1 MQKGRAFLRLKAS
14 SEVHTVFSLLVLA
27 AILLVSPGRSAVAED
42 SLGLY
47 VGAAIGQS
55 RVEAKETAF
64 QGDLHVY
71 ENTETLDQNRLA
83 FQAMLGA
90 RPISL
95 AGAEITYID
104 FGKIHGEAFGFPSS
118 ASVKGVAAFGVAY
131 LPVPVV
137 DLYLKAGVARLE
149 STVDFIYCGPCACS
163 YSICLGSTAVNR
175 TNTSW
180 AGGVGIQYRFGS
192 WAARG
197 EYERFNA
204 AGENPS
210 LVSAGLTWSFL

>member
-1 MQKGRAFLRLKAS
+1 MQKGSEFLRLKVS
-14 SEVHTVFSLLVLA
+14 GEVHTVFSLLLLA
-27 AILLVSPGRSAVAED
+27 AILSVSPGRSAVAED

-47 VGAAIGQS
+47 VGGAIGQS

-64 QGDLHVY
+64 QDDLHVY
-71 ENTETLDQNRLA
+71 EYTETLDQNRLA

-95 AGAEITYID
+95 AGAEISYID

-149 STVDFIYCGPCACS
+149 STVDFRYCGPCAC
-163 YSICLGSTAVNR
+163 SICLGSTAVNR
-175 TNTSW
+175 TTTSW

-197 EYERFNA
+197 EYERFDA

-210 LVSAGLTWSFL
+210 LLSAGLTWSFL